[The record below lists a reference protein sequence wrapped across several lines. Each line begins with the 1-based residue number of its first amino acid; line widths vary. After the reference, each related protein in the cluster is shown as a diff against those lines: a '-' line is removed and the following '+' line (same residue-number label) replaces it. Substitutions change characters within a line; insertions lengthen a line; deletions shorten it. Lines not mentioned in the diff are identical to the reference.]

1 MAQGLA
7 SCEWVTEPLSPL
19 GATTTFDAMITAR
32 QRKFPLQQYPWHALM
47 NGWLYIRADYSVPL
61 IPSVVAFILR
71 YLRCMHNGR
80 RRVLRVW
87 ARQIAM
93 LGSLEHVEW

>member
-1 MAQGLA
+1 
-7 SCEWVTEPLSPL
+7 VTEPLSPL